1 MELNALTPELMKK
14 SRKIILRKGPRIVIG
29 LTLAWFRKRSI
40 HSYYPYH
47 FLRDEILHLIQRETG
62 QEMGTLELYIFDQ
75 VLDCLEQLGYG
86 QWCGC
91 ATKSSRYESNLFTF
105 FFILRPINLTVEEVL
120 WHFKM
125 QRCAAWL
132 ERRIESKRIIPDLYN
147 AMILFKNHL
156 KRCQTPVDYFR
167 FKEHLLKKVEPFKSE
182 AELFIHSM
190 EHVVRL

>member
-1 MELNALTPELMKK
+1 MLTTDLMKK
-14 SRKIILRKGPRIVIG
+14 NRRRLVKKGSRIIIG
-29 LTLAWFRKRSI
+29 LALAWFRKRSI

-47 FLRDEILHLIQRETG
+47 FIRDEATRLIERETG
-62 QEMGTLELYIFDQ
+62 QEMGSLELHIFDQ
-75 VLDCLEQLGYG
+75 VLDCLEQLGFA

-91 ATKSSRYESNLFTF
+91 ATTQSSRYESSLFTF
-105 FFILRPINLTVEEVL
+105 FYVLRPIDLTVEDVL

-125 QRCAAWL
+125 NRCVAWL
-132 ERRIESKRIIPDLYN
+132 ERRIESRKIIPDLHN

-156 KRCQTPVDYFR
+156 KRCKSPVDYYRYRSNLFQ
-167 FKEHLLKKVEPFKSE
+167 KVEPFKSE